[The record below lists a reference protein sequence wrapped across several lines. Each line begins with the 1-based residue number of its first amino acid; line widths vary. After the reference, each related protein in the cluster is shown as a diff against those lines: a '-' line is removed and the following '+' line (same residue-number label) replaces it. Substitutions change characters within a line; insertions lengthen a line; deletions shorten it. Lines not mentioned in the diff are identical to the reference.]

1 MDMSKKLYR
10 SKSDQKLAGICG
22 GIAEYFHIDSTL
34 VRVIMALGS
43 LYGLGDRLL
52 YYLHFCHSSGAVNHE
67 IQDGKK
73 GFVPLYSL
81 FHGIDRRK
89 L

>member
-34 VRVIMALGS
+34 VRVIMALAACMGWGIVF
-43 LYGLGDRLL
+43 YII
-52 YYLHFCHSSGAVNHE
+52 C
-67 IQDGKK
+67 I
-73 GFVPLYSL
+73 FVIHLEP
-81 FHGIDRRK
+81 
-89 L
+89 